1 MIEQELKDACCQVS
15 SDIKHGT
22 GWLISPDHVLT
33 ALHNIQDASG
43 IPAGRATVKFG
54 SGDPT
59 EQSEAAVVAFDVELD
74 ACLLQLPAASRRRS
88 VPLASSAPRPGARWL
103 AFGYPVVKLELGHVV
118 QGTIQ
123 QVFPMPIHGIDL
135 DLTVDAPTV
144 LTRYDGLSGAP
155 LMVDGACQGIIRV
168 SVDNTLGAVG
178 SGRLREF
185 LATHGLIF
193 PESQPDIDIAA
204 TGSRPQF
211 DEIFVENLRD
221 GESGYVLLD
230 GAHGIGKSTYC
241 RNFEPEADDIEVLG
255 MYALTDRVRGS
266 TPAHQAQPEI
276 FYDWLNSLH
285 STKSTGR
292 PARLAALSY
301 PQLIEQTAKALE
313 ALAIECIESGK
324 RGVLFIDGVNE
335 ADKVGGETLQRFVGL
350 LPHVLHA
357 GLKVVITGVGLGALS
372 AKLGDVARGAKR
384 LTLPALGMQAQ
395 VDICRSTLQGDL
407 ATPELIDLLCDRAL
421 GHPLY
426 LRYLIDLVNGG
437 ASAEDVEKLPA
448 FSGAIE
454 DFYETIWAQLI
465 VDNDVVNLLAIIA
478 RLRWGVA
485 TKALMPLLSDSE
497 RAVYVPTLA
506 RIRHLLTSADQTEI
520 YHPSFSEFVVHKTS
534 TSGDWIQGRLA
545 AFCANAASGD
555 YGTLNR
561 VYHGLLGNLN
571 DRAAA
576 VKACNQSWVDQ
587 SVLLGAEPDVLLS
600 DIEDALAAAT
610 GEGTAVDIVRLLLL
624 SQRLTFR
631 YDTLFAQSA
640 ELVSQALISLGK
652 TDQAMRH
659 ILRYRT
665 LIVDPL
671 EAFAVARSLIA
682 AKQYRDALK
691 ILDTVERTLISALA
705 EGEMR
710 WNQFAFLMKLR
721 VHLYVL
727 AEEAGADPPTM
738 ELVKHVAEVVTDP
751 RHDLPAEKRQELMQ
765 AVIGDM
771 LGAMLCLTG
780 SYKPIAQI
788 PLPEGVPSSAQATS
802 LIAILM
808 HAKAYSKTYDIAL
821 LKAPI
826 TLLLS
831 DIDEKLDDS
840 LPATDRY
847 FSVVDALIEV
857 GAAPVLVEKYAGEM
871 TLAAADVPLFAKSRA
886 LADGRAFNDA
896 YRRQRAA
903 YFLSKQLVQ
912 PVAQLPRQENWEA
925 WLRTLVRSVAWHDG
939 RARHAHALKD
949 AAALVAVQKDLETN
963 VLPVFAFKL
972 KARIGWEESYFMPE
986 HIVPWLYQHLA
997 RLYIDCFNGRAE
1009 ALLGVLSKGFGDQ
1022 LGLYNEGFRRALMG
1036 VIEPFTVTAGLEAMA
1051 DMVFDLLIAWRDYT
1065 LNNVENR
1072 YELVPE
1078 LLQIVPLLV
1087 RAGAPEEALETYRS
1101 VLAVSMGPG
1110 WYKEDQL
1117 SLMSETLSSL
1127 PSGTVVDPAA
1137 LAQIAAY
1144 LERATGEMTFQR
1156 YVRADKGNFI
1166 GELCRRGF
1174 GIDAVRYFQ
1183 HQACG
1188 TNQQLFEQVSQ
1199 GDLDR
1204 VSPFV
1209 GMRFPGGALEEQ
1221 ASLLQFIKYQNDLGA
1236 WKLCWALL
1244 ETYQQGD
1251 DRYLEDWGQAYAEII
1266 NGLVDRPSELA
1277 WACARVSTISDAM
1290 NRERAWLLL
1299 QALASSLAPAVLEAQ
1314 RALVDKVKEVEK
1326 SLPAGQLDRI
1336 GSNYGLQMRPPD
1348 GPRKEAEEPLAD
1360 TASASS
1366 TAVEP
1371 DAESNVADEDDSVF
1385 LPGTFG
1391 RSSAVEE
1398 ATRAISE
1405 SHAHLKRRNS
1415 AAAIQC
1421 SLDALKA
1428 LQRGRWS
1435 IWSHSHSAAEADLIL
1450 KDLIP
1455 DGNALA
1461 RTYGPLAVE
1470 ERHVQRWQ
1478 IASRIIQLTSAVTD
1492 TESQAEMLRVSID
1505 HVGQMVGNASSVPF
1519 AYIGNGTTEVDTPP
1533 ALELLLWTLDHP
1545 SWERRDTAASMLLWL
1560 LRTEDAWIRPILRLM
1575 VSADYRY
1582 RADVAAAVLDILS
1595 NQDPLGL
1602 WSRIAPHLDVEA
1614 LPDQL
1619 GHVGRFSVL
1628 LRIADRAGGHGVA
1641 SADKF
1646 ARALKVR
1653 LKGVPAPPLIH
1664 ASLDLPYYVPASL
1677 VGIWYELWEL
1687 GVLNAASVERFGV
1700 ALSTACLPL
1709 SVEDCHSMESAL
1721 SRGLGDQVNIL
1732 DRWDC
1737 KVWYA
1742 LCVAI
1747 FPNISLEA
1755 LWEVDA
1761 ILRRYNP
1768 EPLVEPPANLR
1779 PTSRLID
1786 ALIAGSEQAYQPS
1799 DDEFVYLHMQCLVE
1813 LGKER
1818 VHVELVPQLIPPGSR
1833 RPIKIPGPTFRSTEV
1848 PVAPDGD
1855 TLDVCARVG
1864 PVTATF
1870 GSLTPAIATPKFL
1883 ALIGSN
1889 ASACVRH
1896 HWVDAS
1902 TASHSINIRGYEH
1915 ALLAVR
1921 RTALNL
1927 PSGWQ
1932 LVWSLRID
1940 GKHQVTLNRY

>member
-1 MIEQELKDACCQVS
+1 MIEEELKDACCQVS

-54 SGDPT
+54 SGDAA
-59 EQSEAAVVAFDVELD
+59 EQSEATVVAFDVDLD

-103 AFGYPVVKLELGHVV
+103 VFGYPVVKLELGHVV

-123 QVFPMPIHGIDL
+123 QVFPVPIHGIDL
-135 DLTVDAPTV
+135 DLTVDTPTV
-144 LTRYDGLSGAP
+144 LTGYDGLSGAP
-155 LMVDGACQGIIRV
+155 LMVDGTCQGIIRV

-193 PESQPDIDIAA
+193 PESQPDIDLAA

-276 FYDWLNSLH
+276 FYDWLNSLR

-292 PARLAALSY
+292 PARLAAFSY

-313 ALAIECIESGK
+313 ALASECIESGK

-372 AKLGDVARGAKR
+372 AKLGDVARGAKC

-395 VDICRSTLQGDL
+395 ADICRSTLQGDL

-426 LRYLIDLVNGG
+426 LRYMIDLVNSVG
-437 ASAEDVEKLPA
+437 SAEEVEKLPA

-485 TKALMPLLSDSE
+485 TKALIPLLSDSE
-497 RAVYVPTLA
+497 RAAYIPTLA
-506 RIRHLLTSADQTEI
+506 RIRHLLSSADQTEI

-545 AFCANAASGD
+545 AFCANVASGD
-555 YGTLNR
+555 YGALNR
-561 VYHGLLGNLN
+561 IYHGLLGNLN

-576 VKACNQSWVDQ
+576 VKACDQSWVDQ

-631 YDTLFAQSA
+631 YNTLFAQSA

-738 ELVKHVAEVVTDP
+738 ELVKHVAKVVTDP
-751 RHDLPAEKRQELMQ
+751 RHDLPAEERQELMQ

-780 SYKPIAQI
+780 SYKPIAKI

-808 HAKAYSKTYDIAL
+808 HAKAYSKTYDMAL
-821 LKAPI
+821 LEAPI

-840 LPATDRY
+840 VPAKDRY

-857 GAAPVLVEKYAGEM
+857 GAAPVLVEKYAGDM
-871 TLAAADVPLFAKSRA
+871 ALVAADVPLFTKSRA
-886 LADGRAFNDA
+886 LADRRSFDEA

-903 YFLSKQLVQ
+903 YFLGKQLVQ
-912 PVAQLPRQENWEA
+912 PVAQILRQSNWEA
-925 WLRTLVRSVAWHDG
+925 RLRTLVRSVAWHDG

-949 AAALVAVQKDLETN
+949 AAALAAVQKDLEIN
-963 VLPVFAFKL
+963 LLPVFAFTL
-972 KARIGWEESYFMPE
+972 KSRIGWEESYFMPE

-997 RLYIDCFNGRAE
+997 RLYIDCFDGRAE
-1009 ALLGVLSKGFGDQ
+1009 ALLSVLSKGFGDQ
-1022 LGLYNEGFRRALMG
+1022 LGLYNEGFRRAMMA
-1036 VIEPFTVTAGLEAMA
+1036 VIEPFTVIAGLEAVA
-1051 DMVFDLLIAWRDYT
+1051 DKVFDLLVAWRDYT
-1065 LNNVENR
+1065 LKNVENR

-1087 RAGAPEEALETYRS
+1087 RVGAPEEALNTYRS

-1144 LERATGEMTFQR
+1144 LERATGEMTFRR

-1251 DRYLEDWGQAYAEII
+1251 DRYLDDWGRAYAEII

-1277 WACARVSTISDAM
+1277 WACARVSTIADSM

-1314 RALVDKVKEVEK
+1314 RALVEKVEEVEK
-1326 SLPAGQLDRI
+1326 SFPPEQLDRVN
-1336 GSNYGLQMRPPD
+1336 SNFGVQRWPPD
-1348 GPRKEAEEPLAD
+1348 RARKEVAKPHAD
-1360 TASASS
+1360 AAR
-1366 TAVEP
+1366 AVEP
-1371 DAESNVADEDDSVF
+1371 DAELDEADEDNTIF

-1391 RSSAVEE
+1391 RSSAGEE
-1398 ATRAISE
+1398 AIEAIVASQ
-1405 SHAHLKRRNS
+1405 AHLKRRNS

-1428 LQRGRWS
+1428 LQRGGWS
-1435 IWSHSHSAAEADLIL
+1435 IWSHLHSATEADLML
-1450 KDLIP
+1450 KNLIP

-1478 IASRIIQLTSAVTD
+1478 IASRLIQLTSAGTD

-1505 HVGQMVGNASSVPF
+1505 HVGQMVGHASSSPF
-1519 AYIGNGTTEVDTPP
+1519 SYLCNETSEEGTPP
-1533 ALELLLWTLDHP
+1533 ALDLLLWTLDHP

-1560 LRTEDAWIRPILRLM
+1560 LRTEDAWIRPIVRLM
-1575 VSADYRY
+1575 LSADFRY

-1602 WSRIAPHLDVEA
+1602 WSRIAPHLDVET

-1619 GHVGRFSVL
+1619 GHLGRFAVL
-1628 LRIADRAGGHGVA
+1628 LRIADRAGDQGA
-1641 SADKF
+1641 ISANAF
-1646 ARALKVR
+1646 ARALKDR
-1653 LKGVPAPPLIH
+1653 LKGVPTPPLTH
-1664 ASLDLPYYVPASL
+1664 ASLDPPSYVPASL

-1687 GVLNAASVERFGV
+1687 GVLDAASVESFGV
-1700 ALSTACLPL
+1700 ALATACLPL
-1709 SVEDCHSMESAL
+1709 SIEDCHSMESAL

-1737 KVWYA
+1737 KVWHA

-1747 FPNISLEA
+1747 FPNISLEG

-1761 ILRRYNP
+1761 ILRTYNP
-1768 EPLVEPPANLR
+1768 EPLVEPPADLR

-1786 ALIAGSEQAYQPS
+1786 ALIAGSEQAYRPS

-1813 LGKER
+1813 LGKKR

-1833 RPIKIPGPTFRSTEV
+1833 RPLAIPGPTFRSTEV
-1848 PVAPDGD
+1848 PVALEGD
-1855 TLDVCARVG
+1855 NLDVCGRVV

-1883 ALIGSN
+1883 ALIGGD

-1902 TASHSINIRGYEH
+1902 TASHSTNIRGYEH

-1932 LVWSLRID
+1932 LAWSLRVD